1 MVPEGGFEPPWNYPN
16 DFESFASTIPPR
28 GRGRNYMICV
38 SKCKIEKAVSS
49 NIFFL
54 IRKIRGTFM
63 PMEETV
69 IQNQENTPKESV
81 WKKIQTFLMKSTNGM
96 ALGLF
101 GTLIIG
107 TIIALFAKIPVPGFD
122 QIAAFATL
130 VKGLMGAGIGLGV
143 ALSLGC
149 QGVSVVAIMAAGAVG
164 NLGFGFGLTDYQM
177 ITYSGDPLSCYCSS
191 IIAYFDITKIMRRK
205 TPVDLILIPLVGLG
219 FALIYCFLGSYWIH
233 QVTILLGDVIKASF
247 DVIPFLMCIIVSV
260 LVGMALTA
268 PISSVAI
275 CVAVGIGNVP
285 LAAGAALIGCC
296 TQMVGFATQ
305 AARDNK
311 WGSVVA
317 IGIGTSMLEFKNII
331 KNPRIWLPTIIAS
344 AILGP
349 FAYLFNFATDSVGAG
364 MGTSGF
370 VGLIDTFDVMG
381 LSFLTFIEVFGI
393 CVIAPIALV
402 FGLDLLFRKIGWI
415 KKGDLT
421 I

>member
-1 MVPEGGFEPPWNYPN
+1 
-16 DFESFASTIPPR
+16 
-28 GRGRNYMICV
+28 
-38 SKCKIEKAVSS
+38 
-49 NIFFL
+49 
-54 IRKIRGTFM
+54 M

-69 IQNQENTPKESV
+69 TQNIQNTEPKESV

-107 TIIALFAKIPVPGFD
+107 TIIALFAKIPVPGFSNITD
-122 QIAAFATL
+122 FANII
-130 VKGLMGAGIGLGV
+130 KGLMGAGIGLGV

-149 QGVSVVAIMAAGAVG
+149 QGVSVVAIMAAGAAG
-164 NLGFGFGLTDYQM
+164 NLGFGFALTDFKM
-177 ITYSGDPLSCYCSS
+177 ETYSGDPLSCYCSA
-191 IIAYFDITKIMRRK
+191 IVAYFAIKLIMRRK

-219 FALIYCFLGSYWIH
+219 FSLIYCFFASYWVH

-247 DVIPFLMCIIVSV
+247 DVVPFLMCIIVSV

-275 CVAVGIGNVP
+275 CVAVGIGGVP

-331 KNPRIWLPTIIAS
+331 KNPRVWLPTIIAS

-349 FAYLFNFATDSVGAG
+349 FAYLFGFATDSVGAG
-364 MGTSGF
+364 MGTSGL
-370 VGLIDTFDVMG
+370 VGLIDTFDVLKLIQISEETG
-381 LSFLTFIEVFGI
+381 VLINWVAIIEVIGI
-393 CVIAPIALV
+393 CVIAPIVLV